1 MKLLVVSGFSVGF
14 FRFRRSIKIA
24 PGIKIN
30 LNKKSTSLTI
40 GRRGIHTTI
49 NGSGVRNTIGFPG
62 SGLSYTSYQKFDN
75 NSVNTGVPYTRVCP
89 NCGHNMRKAW
99 VNCPKC
105 SFNLLS
111 LYTEQK
117 TNQPAEPSWDDIKK
131 DYSNLKNEINTNK
144 TETGCGCLMMI
155 FIVLIIYWLLS

>member
-1 MKLLVVSGFSVGF
+1 MQRGGRIMGF

-24 PGIKIN
+24 PGVKIN

-49 NGSGVRNTIGFPG
+49 NGSGVRNTIGLPG
-62 SGLSYTSYQKFDN
+62 SGLSYTSYQKFNDN
-75 NSVNTGVPYTRVCP
+75 SIASGIPYTRVCP

-111 LYTEQK
+111 LYSKTEANISENSSHEEVKQSNMDLN
-117 TNQPAEPSWDDIKK
+117 TAENPS
-131 DYSNLKNEINTNK
+131 K
-144 TETGCGCLMMI
+144 TETGCGCLIII
-155 FIVLIIYWLLS
+155 FVVFVVYMLLS

>member
-1 MKLLVVSGFSVGF
+1 MKLFVVRGFSVGF

-89 NCGHNMRKAW
+89 NCGHN
-99 VNCPKC
+99 
-105 SFNLLS
+105 LLS

>member
-1 MKLLVVSGFSVGF
+1 MGF

-49 NGSGVRNTIGFPG
+49 NGSGVRNTIGLPG
-62 SGLSYTSYQKFDN
+62 SGLSYTSYQKFNDN
-75 NSVNTGVPYTRVCP
+75 SINSGIPYTRVCP

-99 VNCPKC
+99 ANCPKC

-111 LYTEQK
+111 LYSKTE
-117 TNQPAEPSWDDIKK
+117 TNIPENSSQEDIKQ
-131 DYSNLKNEINTNK
+131 SNMNLNTVENPSK
-144 TETGCGCLMMI
+144 IETGCGCLIII
-155 FIVLIIYWLLS
+155 FVVFVIYRLLS

>member
-1 MKLLVVSGFSVGF
+1 MSPVKGSVSKVFVVGDDLSE
-14 FRFRRSIKIA
+14 RS
-24 PGIKIN
+24 
-30 LNKKSTSLTI
+30 
-40 GRRGIHTTI
+40 
-49 NGSGVRNTIGFPG
+49 
-62 SGLSYTSYQKFDN
+62 
-75 NSVNTGVPYTRVCP
+75 
-89 NCGHNMRKAW
+89 MRKAW